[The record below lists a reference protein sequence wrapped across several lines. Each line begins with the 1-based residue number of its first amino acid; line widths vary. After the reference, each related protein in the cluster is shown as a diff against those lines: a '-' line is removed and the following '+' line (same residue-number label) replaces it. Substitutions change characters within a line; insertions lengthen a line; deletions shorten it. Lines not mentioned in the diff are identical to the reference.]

1 MGKRGPF
8 ASRSI
13 KEEMDEEAWDI
24 RETFAFFGRT
34 FYMASALE
42 VGLAHALL
50 FTEFLRSVQEEF
62 VKTKG
67 KDLTVRGI
75 KRGSMSTWKSSLPE
89 LWVILFVKLR
99 TCRR

>member
-1 MGKRGPF
+1 MPTTTMT
-8 ASRSI
+8 
-13 KEEMDEEAWDI
+13 EEMDEEAWDI

-42 VGLAHALL
+42 VALAHALL

-67 KDLTVRGI
+67 KGFGCARYQARFDEYMEKQFAQTMGNIIRQI
-75 KRGSMSTWKSSLPE
+75 
-89 LWVILFVKLR
+89 
-99 TCRR
+99 